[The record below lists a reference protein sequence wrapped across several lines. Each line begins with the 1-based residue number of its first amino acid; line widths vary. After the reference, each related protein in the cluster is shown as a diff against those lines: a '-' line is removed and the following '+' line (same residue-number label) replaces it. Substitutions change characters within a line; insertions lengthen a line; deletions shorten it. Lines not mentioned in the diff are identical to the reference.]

1 MQQLKRSEIVLLF
14 KLAGMKASILL
25 IICFFVGCLSGCKT
39 GGSWVESS
47 SPNVTVV
54 SPSNLTKTPTGTYSL
69 KNGNTAPKQDKVS
82 RQDIP
87 QVINEPQ
94 KTESKTLS
102 KKIQGEAVK
111 SKPVAP
117 ANSSAEAQPLPAAE
131 VEAANGD
138 YEHKPIEIV
147 DIAMN
152 VIPENNNAG
161 VKVDKT
167 PDTVIINEDEMKI
180 DWPALIFF
188 YFIAIMVLILT
199 WMVYDLIKDF
209 IYNKDRSQNPFSK
222 KEKVKENKS
231 SINNSKKLKRA
242 SKRQ

>member
-1 MQQLKRSEIVLLF
+1 MQQLKRSEIILLF
-14 KLAGMKASILL
+14 KLAGMKACILL
-25 IICFFVGCLSGCKT
+25 IIFLFIGCISGCKT
-39 GGSWVESS
+39 GGSWVKSS
-47 SPNVTVV
+47 SPSVTVV

-69 KNGNTAPKQDKVS
+69 KNGNAVPKQDKVS

-94 KTESKTLS
+94 KTESKMLS
-102 KKIQGEAVK
+102 KKIQGEAAK

-117 ANSSAEAQPLPAAE
+117 ANSSVEAQPLPASEIKAS
-131 VEAANGD
+131 NGD
-138 YEHKPIEIV
+138 YDHKAIEVV
-147 DIAMN
+147 DITMN

-161 VKVDKT
+161 GKVDKT
-167 PDTVIINEDEMKI
+167 PDTVIINEDKMKI
-180 DWPALIFF
+180 DWPGLILF

-222 KEKVKENKS
+222 KEEVKENKS

-242 SKRQ
+242 SKR